1 MNSAFVLLLTF
12 ATIVS
17 GGGHETPQ
25 QVVTR
30 YNNYKTIC
38 TGLGYQNLQCKAG
51 NDGGIVFQSTLT
63 KTLQNLKYQ
72 ETVIYEKVTLN
83 EGKAYNK
90 DTGKFT
96 ATVGGIY
103 SFSWTTLSTPGKYFI
118 SEIVHNG
125 KAITY
130 SQCDGRG
137 LTGYPSSTNQVNI
150 KMKKGDKVWIRA
162 MEKYGQYAYGKNWCS
177 FSGYKF

>member
-1 MNSAFVLLLTF
+1 MICSSAFVLLLTF

-25 QVVTR
+25 YVVTR
-30 YNNYKTIC
+30 YNKYKTIC
-38 TGLGYQNLQCKAG
+38 TRLGYQNLQCKAG
-51 NDGGIVFQSTLT
+51 NDGGEIFTMFHCLHVHYQTVYFFILFDNVLAKKSCLIFES
-63 KTLQNLKYQ
+63 LKYH
-72 ETVIYEKVTLN
+72 ETVIYNKVTLN

-96 ATVGGIY
+96 ATVGGVY
-103 SFSWTTLSTPGKYFI
+103 AFSWKTLSSPGKYFI

-125 KAITY
+125 NVIAD

-137 LTGYPSSTNQVNI
+137 QSTS
-150 KMKKGDKVWIRA
+150 K
-162 MEKYGQYAYGKNWCS
+162 
-177 FSGYKF
+177 